1 MIYIEELNTVF
12 LMPMK
17 CGTTAL
23 LQVLKKN
30 YQTRRVGTSNSK
42 HPHSVVRDA
51 KYDDCTYVLCVRNP
65 IIRFLSLWSMYER
78 HRFAWERG
86 STLGP
91 DNPVGDSPTGFTTSF
106 GVELFKSTP
115 RIQDV
120 LEVAEDS
127 KVARLMRGSWSINHQ
142 LQATKTG
149 KPDYVIRQETLEYN
163 TNNFLN
169 SKGHNSLHI
178 PRVRV
183 NDRRKPF
190 TRSEIL
196 AAEQI
201 ALRWWREDFS
211 IGGYDVT

>member
-1 MIYIEELNTVF
+1 
-12 LMPMK
+12 MPMK

-23 LQVLKKN
+23 SQALGRRYSTQ
-30 YQTRRVGTSNSK
+30 RVGPESSK
-42 HPHSVVRDA
+42 HPHGVGRYA

-65 IIRFLSLWSMYER
+65 ITRFLSLWSMYER
-78 HRFAWERG
+78 HRFEWNRG
-86 STLGP
+86 STE
-91 DNPVGDSPTGFTTSF
+91 DRF
-106 GVELFKSTP
+106 GVELFKNTP
-115 RIQDV
+115 SIQEV

-127 KVARLMRGSWSINHQ
+127 KVARLFRGPWSINYQ

-149 KPDYVIRQETLEYN
+149 KQDYVIRQESLAYN

-169 SKGHNSLHI
+169 SKGHNSLDI

-183 NDRRKPF
+183 SNRRKPF
-190 TRSEIL
+190 TEAEIL

>member
-1 MIYIEELNTVF
+1 
-12 LMPMK
+12 MPMK

-23 LQVLKKN
+23 SQVLAEN
-30 YQTRRVGTSNSK
+30 YRVRRLGPGNYK
-42 HPHSVVRDA
+42 HPHGVVRDA
-51 KYDDCTYVLCVRNP
+51 KYDDCTYVLCVRSP
-65 IIRFLSLWSMYER
+65 ITRFLSLWSMYER
-78 HRFAWERG
+78 HRLEWERG

-91 DNPVGDSPTGFTTSF
+91 DSYVEDKPTGFTTRF
-106 GVELFKSTP
+106 GVELFKNTP
-115 RIQDV
+115 SIQEV

-127 KVARLMRGSWSINHQ
+127 KVARLCVALGALSASG
-142 LQATKTG
+142 TKTG
-149 KPDYVIRQETLEYN
+149 KPDYVMHRETLEYN

-169 SKGHNSLHI
+169 VKATFVNI

-183 NDRRKPF
+183 SNRRKPF
-190 TRSEIL
+190 TEAEIL

>member
-1 MIYIEELNTVF
+1 
-12 LMPMK
+12 MPMK

-23 LQVLKKN
+23 SRVLSRH
-30 YQTRRVGTSNSK
+30 YQTRRVGPGNHK
-42 HPHSVVRDA
+42 HPHGVVRAA

-65 IIRFLSLWSMYER
+65 VTRFLSLWSMYER
-78 HRFAWERG
+78 HRFEWERG
-86 STLGP
+86 RTLGP
-91 DNPVGDSPTGFTTSF
+91 DRSVADKPTGFTTRF
-106 GVELFKSTP
+106 GVELFKNTP
-115 RIQDV
+115 TVQDV

-127 KVARLMRGSWSINHQ
+127 KVAKLMRGPWSINYQ
-142 LQATKTG
+142 LLATKTG

-183 NDRRKPF
+183 SNRRKPF
-190 TRSEIL
+190 TEAEIL

-211 IGGYDVT
+211 IGGYDAT